1 MSAGYAERLTKG
13 VDYGVCG
20 LPERIDNKRVLTNKI
35 NRMVELLKKSSYIVA
50 HTGAGISTAAGIPD
64 FVLSR
69 THQTLICR
77 EVLKGFG
84 H

>member
-1 MSAGYAERLTKG
+1 MSAGYAQRLAKG

-35 NRMVELLKKSSYIVA
+35 NRFVEIIKKSSYIVA

-64 FVLSR
+64 FV
-69 THQTLICR
+69 R
-77 EVLKGFG
+77 EGEGFLLT
-84 H
+84 